1 MSFLATLFKGGL
13 FGTRHD
19 DRDTVRE
26 LWHRV
31 VAIAREK
38 EWYRT
43 CGVADTLAGR
53 FDLITLVLS
62 LVMLRMEREEALIPP
77 SVWLTELFVEDM
89 DAQLREQ
96 GVGDG
101 DDPVAEVGAALGEH
115 HKPGA
120 HKQGCPHR
128 GGGSQPLRRG
138 GGGQHA
144 GGTGAA
150 KVQTSCFGGPASGQP
165 RTLPRRD
172 VSPHNG
178 AALSAPG
185 HGACECAR
193 PRAERPA
200 GSC

>member
-1 MSFLATLFKGGL
+1 MKPPMSFLTNL
-13 FGTRHD
+13 FGGRLFGARQD

-43 CGVADTLAGR
+43 CGVADTLPGR

-96 GVGDG
+96 GVGDVG
-101 DDPVAEVGAALGEH
+101 ISKHVGKLMGTLGGRLDAYRAAMAAGEDAMVEAVRRNVTLLPDAAPLLVAQRARAFAAGLALVPGFRVLAGEI
-115 HKPGA
+115 
-120 HKQGCPHR
+120 
-128 GGGSQPLRRG
+128 
-138 GGGQHA
+138 GQ
-144 GGTGAA
+144 
-150 KVQTSCFGGPASGQP
+150 
-165 RTLPRRD
+165 
-172 VSPHNG
+172 
-178 AALSAPG
+178 
-185 HGACECAR
+185 
-193 PRAERPA
+193 
-200 GSC
+200 